1 MALELLLDSPGRV
14 VLELL
19 LVDWFRRVVFAL
31 LLHSSRPV
39 VVAFLFHLDLFGRLV
54 AELLLDVPLG
64 NSHFCLVHDLW
75 LLLVCASHD
84 RRVCGHTPAVYE
96 ARIIVS
102 DDCPLQRGEERER
115 ERESQLTLHD
125 THVSSGLSKPFESPP
140 AIPGHLQQTTAHTHP
155 FC

>member
-1 MALELLLDSPGRV
+1 MALELLLDSPDRV

-31 LLHSSRPV
+31 LLHSSRAV
-39 VVAFLFHLDLFGRLV
+39 VVAFLFRLDLFGRLV
-54 AELLLDVPLG
+54 AELLLDVPLD
-64 NSHFCLVHDLW
+64 NSHFCLFHDLW

-84 RRVCGHTPAVYE
+84 RRVCGHTPAVYGE
-96 ARIIVS
+96 MIIVS
-102 DDCPLQRGEERER
+102 DDCPLQRKRET
-115 ERESQLTLHD
+115 QLTLHD

-140 AIPGHLQQTTAHTHP
+140 AILGHQQQTTAHTHP

>member
-31 LLHSSRPV
+31 LLHSSRAV

-54 AELLLDVPLG
+54 AGLLLDVPLG
-64 NSHFCLVHDLW
+64 NSHYCLVHDLW

-84 RRVCGHTPAVYE
+84 RRVSGHTPAVYGE
-96 ARIIVS
+96 MIIVS
-102 DDCPLQRGEERER
+102 DDCPLQREDRER
-115 ERESQLTLHD
+115 ERGTQLTLHD
-125 THVSSGLSKPFESPP
+125 IHVSSGLSKPFESPP
-140 AIPGHLQQTTAHTHP
+140 AIPGHRQQTTAHTHP
-155 FC
+155 FR

>member
-31 LLHSSRPV
+31 LLHSSRAV

-54 AELLLDVPLG
+54 AGLLLDVPLG

-84 RRVCGHTPAVYE
+84 RRVCGHTPAVYGE
-96 ARIIVS
+96 MIIVS
-102 DDCPLQRGEERER
+102 DDCPLQREDRER
-115 ERESQLTLHD
+115 EGGTQLTLHD
-125 THVSSGLSKPFESPP
+125 IHVSSGLSKPFESPP
-140 AIPGHLQQTTAHTHP
+140 AIPGHRQQTTAHTHP
-155 FC
+155 FR

>member
-31 LLHSSRPV
+31 PLHSSRAV

-64 NSHFCLVHDLW
+64 NSHFCLVHGLW

-84 RRVCGHTPAVYE
+84 RRVCGHTPAVYGE
-96 ARIIVS
+96 RIIVS
-102 DDCPLQRGEERER
+102 DDCPLQRKREI
-115 ERESQLTLHD
+115 QLTLHD
-125 THVSSGLSKPFESPP
+125 IHVSSGLSKPFESPP
-140 AIPGHLQQTTAHTHP
+140 AIPGHRRQTTTHTHP